1 MSIDLPLV
9 SVIVPAYNRA
19 GFILDALASAY
30 DQDYSP
36 MEVVVVDDG
45 STDDTRDVVES
56 FECPVRYVYQEHAG
70 VSPAR
75 NRGLAEA
82 KGELIAFLDS
92 DDVWT
97 AGSLLYRVRQ
107 LMENPHA
114 EVAYGKTRVTN
125 LVEGGKLR
133 RYRDGEA
140 SHHPCFSSMLIRRSA
155 FDKIGAVDE
164 SFEHSED
171 IDWVCRA
178 KEGGIA
184 ILRTDFVVL
193 NYRIHGGNMTSDVD
207 TNRGFMFRALKKS
220 LERRREGGDS

>member
-92 DDVWT
+92 DDVWMGALSADGVLK
-97 AGSLLYRVRQ
+97 AGDPVVRAAFPD
-107 LMENPHA
+107 LDRGLFA
-114 EVAYGKTRVTN
+114 AVAR
-125 LVEGGKLR
+125 
-133 RYRDGEA
+133 
-140 SHHPCFSSMLIRRSA
+140 
-155 FDKIGAVDE
+155 
-164 SFEHSED
+164 
-171 IDWVCRA
+171 
-178 KEGGIA
+178 
-184 ILRTDFVVL
+184 
-193 NYRIHGGNMTSDVD
+193 
-207 TNRGFMFRALKKS
+207 
-220 LERRREGGDS
+220 

>member
-1 MSIDLPLV
+1 MSIDFPLV
-9 SVIVPAYNRA
+9 SVIIPAYNRA

-30 DQDYSP
+30 DQNHSP
-36 MEVVVVDDG
+36 IEVIVVDDG
-45 STDDTRDVVES
+45 STDDTREVVES
-56 FECPVRYVYQEHAG
+56 FERPVRYVYQEHAG

-97 AGSLLYRVRQ
+97 DGSLSYRVAQ
-107 LMENPHA
+107 LMDAPDA
-114 EVAYGKTRVTN
+114 DVAYGKTRVTN
-125 LVEGGKLR
+125 LTKGGNLR
-133 RYRDGEA
+133 RYREGEA
-140 SHHPCFSSMLIRRSA
+140 AHHPCFSSMLIRRSA
-155 FDKIGAVDE
+155 FDKIGTIDE

-171 IDWVCRA
+171 VDWVCRA
-178 KEGGIA
+178 NEGGLA

-207 TNRGFMFRALKKS
+207 TNRGFMFRALKGS
-220 LERRREGGDS
+220 LERRRRGGDS